1 MNPYLMPTVEFG
13 PLIVQRLVRDIPE
26 SKWDEQTGPDR
37 FTLREAVAHLA
48 DWEPIWLER
57 FKKGLESPGARI
69 VVYDEGQIAIDRDY
83 ASRNANKEA
92 DRFIQG
98 RKVVVELL
106 RSMTPDQFKITIDH
120 PERGIISL
128 EDMANMLL
136 GHDMY
141 HIEHL
146 TQYIVEKTA
155 ATW

>member
-1 MNPYLMPTVEFG
+1 MPTVEFG
-13 PLIVQRLVRDIPE
+13 PLIVQRLVRDIPQ
-26 SKWDEQTGPDR
+26 SKWDEKTGPGR
-37 FTLREAVAHLA
+37 FTLREAVSHLA

-69 VVYDEGQIAIDRDY
+69 IAYDEGQFAIDRDY
-83 ASRNANKEA
+83 ASRNPNKEA
-92 DRFIQG
+92 DRFVQG
-98 RKVVVELL
+98 RKVVAELL
-106 RSMTPDQFKITIDH
+106 REMTPEQFKITIDH

-128 EDMANMLL
+128 EDLANMLL

-146 TQYIVEKTA
+146 TQYIVQKTA